1 MVDLAGHPDGT
12 RAIVRRERPHP
23 GAQLS
28 LFDLDEGMR
37 HQVFLA
43 DTPAAGGGSPQHPE
57 VRHRAHAGVEDH
69 ILPQTPSGGTPS
81 GKTTGFG
88 RLSSRHFAINA
99 AWPELSLTAV
109 DLLAR
114 ARTLLLDGEPATAEP
129 KKLRYRIL
137 HTAARITRA
146 ARRIR
151 LRIAS
156 AWPWRH
162 ELTLAFARLAA
173 RPRPVT

>member
-1 MVDLAGHPDGT
+1 MEARRNT
-12 RAIVRRERPHP
+12 RRSATAPTPESRTTSSPRLRP
-23 GAQLS
+23 
-28 LFDLDEGMR
+28 
-37 HQVFLA
+37 
-43 DTPAAGGGSPQHPE
+43 
-57 VRHRAHAGVEDH
+57 
-69 ILPQTPSGGTPS
+69 GTPS

-151 LRIAS
+151 LRVAS

-173 RPRPVT
+173 RPRTVT